1 MAKNN
6 DAKNDVKKKAASNAS
21 KPKKTREKGRF
32 REYFKGVRL
41 EMKKVVWPTRKE
53 LWQYTG
59 LVLVACA
66 FFALAF
72 WAIDTGFL
80 AILKQL
86 LGISM

>member
-1 MAKNN
+1 MAK
-6 DAKNDVKKKAASNAS
+6 DTTSEKKSE
-21 KPKKTREKGRF
+21 KKQPGKIGKW
-32 REYFKGVRL
+32 FKDLKV
-41 EMKKVVWPTRKE
+41 EFKKVVWPTKKE
-53 LWQYTG
+53 LGSYTG
-59 LVLVACA
+59 VVLITCA

>member
-6 DAKNDVKKKAASNAS
+6 NAKNEVKKKAAAAAS
-21 KPKKTREKGRF
+21 RPKKKREKGRF
-32 REYFKGVRL
+32 KEYFKGVRL

-53 LWQYTG
+53 LWQYTA

-66 FFALAF
+66 FFAVAF